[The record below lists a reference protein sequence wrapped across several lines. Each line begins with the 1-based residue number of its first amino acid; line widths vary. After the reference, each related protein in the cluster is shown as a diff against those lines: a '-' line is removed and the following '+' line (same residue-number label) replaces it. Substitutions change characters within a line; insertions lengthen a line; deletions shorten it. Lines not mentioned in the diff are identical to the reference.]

1 MHNQDQNIKVL
12 AIRSDFIHHGEHSG
26 YKQILKY
33 TNPYK
38 VIGVNERAEKKQ
50 PAYMNHYC
58 WPYEFAGWKYRKE
71 INLVHHLYADEFFR
85 FSARL
90 FKMPIVGTFHQ
101 TPELLERDVIQGDLR
116 GRIASFTHKINK
128 NRFSALAAA
137 IVTSPNQIEV
147 LKKVMPEE
155 RIHHIPLGLH
165 IDRLEPFYENH
176 KKEKDSHNI
185 ITVGNWQRDWDFY
198 FKMVEACPE
207 YQFTLVNRKLDD
219 EYKAKAK
226 NAPNV
231 HYKDNVTDEEMYQ
244 LYLEADV
251 QFLPII
257 GIAASNAV
265 MDGFA
270 LGSPLVATDLGMTE
284 YKGQEYIVQLY
295 EKDNIESAK
304 KCLTTFL
311 NKNLEE
317 KIETR
322 ENCHQ
327 FAQGFTWQ
335 EIARRTVE
343 LYKTVL

>member
-1 MHNQDQNIKVL
+1 MSTGPKNMNVL

-38 VIGVNERAEKKQ
+38 IIGVDERAEKKQ
-50 PAYMNHYC
+50 SVLMNGYC
-58 WPYEFAGWKYRKE
+58 WPYEFTALKYKKD
-71 INLVHHLYADEFFR
+71 IHLIHHLYADEFFR

-90 FKMPIVGTFHQ
+90 FKVPIVATFHQ
-101 TPELLERDVIQGDLR
+101 TPELLERDVIHGDLR
-116 GRIASFTHKINK
+116 GRIAKFTHKINK
-128 NRFSALAAA
+128 SRFNSLAAA

-155 RIHHIPLGLH
+155 KIHHIPLGLH
-165 IDRLEPFYENH
+165 IDRLNPHYEAFAKTENT
-176 KKEKDSHNI
+176 KRI
-185 ITVGNWQRDWDFY
+185 ITVGNWQRDWDYY
-198 FKMVEACPE
+198 FQVVKDCPN
-207 YQFTLVNRKLDD
+207 YQFTLVNRKLDPK
-219 EYKAKAK
+219 YKTMLSQT
-226 NAPNV
+226 PNV
-231 HYKDNVTDEEMYQ
+231 TYHDDVSDEEMYQ
-244 LYLEADV
+244 LYLESDV

-270 LGSPLVATDLGMTE
+270 LGCPLVATDLGMTE
-284 YKGQEYIVQLY
+284 YKDHADIVTLY
-295 EKDNIESAK
+295 DKGDLNSTK
-304 KCLTTFL
+304 RSLSLFL
-311 NKNLEE
+311 DKSLEE

-322 ENCHQ
+322 KNCRN

-343 LYKTVL
+343 LYNKVI